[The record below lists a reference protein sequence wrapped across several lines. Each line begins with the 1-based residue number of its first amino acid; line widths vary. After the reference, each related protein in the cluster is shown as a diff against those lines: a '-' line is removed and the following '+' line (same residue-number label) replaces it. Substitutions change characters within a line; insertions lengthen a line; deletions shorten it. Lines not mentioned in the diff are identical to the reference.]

1 MPTSPTQPYPTTNA
15 GTGANTPA
23 GIPTY
28 TPYVPAG
35 VPSIYSSSTTP
46 PPQEEPSPI
55 VHTRPTILIK
65 TPEELIVLTI
75 DFPEGGTITGYNL
88 TTLKEL
94 TPAELLHY
102 VDYDVVSEARK
113 CSELTHD
120 EGGVIFRVFFNR
132 ELVDDDLGGMI
143 SDSDTINSYSLALM
157 AFAFDQRDRNTFGMP
172 TTDVAGRLMATLDL
186 RTFINLYRYL
196 FYRLQ
201 IPRFTYQPPGSF
213 QGDKARL
220 FVPLFQEGLISMWC
234 YQQDTQF
241 HLAAVSVAALKRK
254 LSEYTTG
261 DMVSRTSLKY
271 YNAVLSTLSNDPT
284 FVDNGEW
291 KLIRIDAA
299 DNSTFEVSYSII
311 STATEFMKWATDVIA
326 ASTSRPVN
334 GPLHHQFTRTHM
346 SVMSYSDPQIRNDH
360 ETECVDFGYNMHG
373 KFTLASTF
381 AVLHLL
387 TGEL

>member
-1 MPTSPTQPYPTTNA
+1 MAQPGYNGSPT
-15 GTGANTPA
+15 
-23 GIPTY
+23 
-28 TPYVPAG
+28 
-35 VPSIYSSSTTP
+35 PS
-46 PPQEEPSPI
+46 PQEEPSPI
-55 VHTRPTILIK
+55 VYTRPTILIK
-65 TPEELIVLTI
+65 TPEGLIVLTI
-75 DFPEGGTITGYNL
+75 DFPEGGTVTGYNL

-102 VDYDVVSEARK
+102 IDFDVVAEARG
-113 CSELTHD
+113 CNELRHD
-120 EGGVIFRVFFNR
+120 DGGVIFRVFFNR

-143 SDSDTINSYSLALM
+143 RDSDTVNSYSLALM
-157 AFAFDQRDRNTFGMP
+157 AFAFDKRPRDTFGMP
-172 TTDVAGRLMATLDL
+172 VSVIADRLMATLDL

-201 IPRFTYQPPGSF
+201 IPRPTYYPPGSV
-213 QGDKARL
+213 QSNEKRR
-220 FVPLFQEGLISMWC
+220 FVPLDQEGLISMWC
-234 YQQDTQF
+234 YQQNTQF
-241 HLAAVSVAALKRK
+241 HLVSDRVAELKRK
-254 LSEYTTG
+254 LSDYTAG

-291 KLIRIDAA
+291 KLIRIDAV
-299 DNSTFEVSYSII
+299 DNSTFEVSYSVI
-311 STATEFMKWATDVIA
+311 STPTEFMKWATDVIT
-326 ASTSRPVN
+326 ASTSRPVD
-334 GPLHHQFTRTHM
+334 GPLHHQYSRTHM
-346 SVMSYSDPQIRNDH
+346 SVMSYSDPQVRNDH